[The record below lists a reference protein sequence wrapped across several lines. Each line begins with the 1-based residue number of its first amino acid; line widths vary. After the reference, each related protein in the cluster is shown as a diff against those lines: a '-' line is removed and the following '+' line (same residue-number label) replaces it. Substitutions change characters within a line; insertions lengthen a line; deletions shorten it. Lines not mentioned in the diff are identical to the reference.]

1 MPKDKRRRGKGGR
14 GGVDLRQQ
22 SDDEIENGDNFSVVS
37 SHSDTHSYSADD
49 DHLQRGAEE
58 DGGESNVQEE
68 FEEQLR
74 MYIDGLTQK
83 SAKGRTDCLRRLH
96 QALSKKCIYDF
107 ITDRKM
113 TMADGVERCMKK
125 GKGEEAATACICL
138 NLLLLQLGP
147 GEESEEI
154 YQQLRPTLVTLLADK
169 CVSVRARS
177 ACAESLGLCT
187 FIAGGNVDDAIDTM
201 NCLEN
206 IFKSSYLKGDRTPP
220 THNPDIC
227 ALHASALTAWGLLL
241 SIAPPGVVSDLID
254 SHLSKVSELLLSK
267 DIELRIVAGETLAL
281 IYELAR
287 EEDEDFEDR
296 GMEQLCEQLKQMS
309 TESHKYTSKKDR
321 RQQRSS
327 FRQIHD
333 AIQQGASLNTCIKF
347 GKESMVI
354 DSWARK
360 WQYESLCHTLGSG
373 MNVHLQENELLRD
386 IFQLGAPIPAMA
398 AATGRVSKFERQ
410 MYNIAAFKARTKA
423 RAKFRDKRVAS
434 VSSDN

>member
-22 SDDEIENGDNFSVVS
+22 SDDELENGDNFSVVS
-37 SHSDTHSYSADD
+37 SQSDTHSYSADD

-58 DGGESNVQEE
+58 DGSESNVQEE
-68 FEEQLR
+68 FEEKLR

-83 SAKGRTDCLRRLH
+83 SAKGRTDCLRRLR

-113 TMADGVERCMKK
+113 TMTDGVERCVKK
-125 GKGEEAATACICL
+125 GKGEEAAAACICL

-154 YQQLRPTLVTLLADK
+154 YQQLRPTLVTLMADK
-169 CVSVRARS
+169 CVSARARS
-177 ACAESLGLCT
+177 A
-187 FIAGGNVDDAIDTM
+187 DAIDTM

-206 IFKSSYLKGDRTPP
+206 VFKSSYLKGDRTPP

-241 SIAPPGVVSDLID
+241 SIAPPGVVNDLID

-333 AIQQGASLNTCIKF
+333 AIQQGVSPNTCIKF
-347 GKESMVI
+347 GKESMMI

-373 MNVHLQENELLRD
+373 MNVHLQENDLLRD

-398 AATGRVSKFERQ
+398 AATSRVSKFERQ

-423 RAKFRDKRVAS
+423 RSKFRDKRVAS

>member
-1 MPKDKRRRGKGGR
+1 M
-14 GGVDLRQQ
+14 DLRQQ
-22 SDDEIENGDNFSVVS
+22 SDDEIENGDNFSVNS
-37 SHSDTHSYSADD
+37 SQSETHSYLADD
-49 DHLQRGAEE
+49 DHLQHGPEE
-58 DGGESNVQEE
+58 EGGESNVQEE

-83 SAKGRTDCLRRLH
+83 SAKGRTDCLRRLG
-96 QALSKKCIYDF
+96 QALSKKCIFDF

-113 TMADGVERCMKK
+113 TVTDGIERCVKK
-125 GKGEEAATACICL
+125 GKGEETVAACACL

-147 GEESEEI
+147 GDDSEEI
-154 YQQLRPTLVTLLADK
+154 YQQLRPTLTTLLADK
-169 CVSVRARS
+169 CVSPRARS
-177 ACAESLGLCT
+177 ACAECLGLCT

-201 NCLEN
+201 SCLEN
-206 IFKSSYLKGDRTPP
+206 VFKASYLKGDRTPP
-220 THNPDIC
+220 TPSPDIC
-227 ALHASALTAWGLLL
+227 ALHASALTAWCLLL
-241 SIAPPGVVSDLID
+241 SIAPPGVVSELID
-254 SHLSKVSELLLSK
+254 SHISKVSELLLSK
-267 DIELRIVAGETLAL
+267 DIELRIIAGETLAL
-281 IYELAR
+281 LYELAR

-296 GMEQLCEQLKQMS
+296 GMDQLCDQLKQMS

-333 AIQQGASLNTCIKF
+333 AIQQGVSPSTCIKF
-347 GKESMVI
+347 GRESMLV

-386 IFQLGAPIPAMA
+386 IFQLGAPIPATS
-398 AATGRVSKFERQ
+398 AATGKVSKFERQ
-410 MYNIAAFKARTKA
+410 MYNTAAFKARTKA